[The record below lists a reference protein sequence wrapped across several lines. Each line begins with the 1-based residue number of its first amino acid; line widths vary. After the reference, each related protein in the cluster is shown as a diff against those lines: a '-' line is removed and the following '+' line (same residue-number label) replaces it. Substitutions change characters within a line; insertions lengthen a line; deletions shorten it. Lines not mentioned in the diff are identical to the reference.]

1 MKAASFLSMML
12 LVMLSGASAAGQ
24 ISVGQMA
31 PPLTFTQLLQ
41 GPSGTRTDWPSL
53 RGKVVVLEFWAT
65 WCGACIEQIPHLNSI
80 VRSVGS
86 GKVQFIAVDDQS
98 AETVQTFVARI
109 PITGWL
115 GIDTTGKTIHA
126 YGAETRPR
134 TVVVDTEGRI
144 AAILDPAQRTGAAL
158 LNLAAGEKVR
168 FPANRTDASR
178 LQALRD
184 AAELD
189 DLAASSGNAIFDISV
204 RRGDPEGQV
213 SFVNDSSE
221 PDGPV
226 KLDAINM
233 PLPAL
238 TSFMGLPLDRIRM
251 NNSSPNRY
259 SLHVAA
265 PEGTLE
271 QLGPAIQLAIAS
283 AANLHLVRMNAEE
296 DVWVIRT
303 TPHLASPLQPVAP
316 GKGHLC
322 MYERTTGKLILQHCS
337 LDKVAETLEDYLT
350 TPTPVLNETGIKGEI
365 SVILDLATPGPEAL
379 RSALEQNMGLTLIRT
394 RRKVERITF
403 EP

>member
-1 MKAASFLSMML
+1 MEPRTVRRSRPDQRGTDGPAAHIYPI
-12 LVMLSGASAAGQ
+12 AAGTVRHQ
-24 ISVGQMA
+24 D
-31 PPLTFTQLLQ
+31 
-41 GPSGTRTDWPSL
+41 DWLSL

-144 AAILDPAQRTGAAL
+144 TAILDPTQLTGAAL

-168 FPANRTDASR
+168 FPANRTDASH

-189 DLAASSGNAIFDISV
+189 ELASSGGNAIFDISV
-204 RRGDPEGQV
+204 RRGDPKGQV
-213 SFVNDSSE
+213 SFVDESSE

-233 PLPAL
+233 PLSAL

-251 NNSSPNRY
+251 NNSSPDRY
-259 SLHVAA
+259 SLRVAA

-271 QLGPAIQLAIAS
+271 QLGPAIQLAVAS

-296 DVWVIRT
+296 DVWVVRT
-303 TPHLASPLQPVAP
+303 TPHSASPLQPVAP

-322 MYERTTGKLILQHCS
+322 MYERSTGSSFCS
-337 LDKVAETLEDYLT
+337 IA
-350 TPTPVLNETGIKGEI
+350 
-365 SVILDLATPGPEAL
+365 
-379 RSALEQNMGLTLIRT
+379 RSIRSLK
-394 RRKVERITF
+394 RSKIT
-403 EP
+403 

>member
-1 MKAASFLSMML
+1 MKAASFLSL
-12 LVMLSGASAAGQ
+12 TLVVMLSGAPAAGQ

-41 GPSGTRTDWPSL
+41 APSGTRTDWPSL

-65 WCGACIEQIPHLNSI
+65 WCGGCIEQIPHLNSI

-144 AAILDPAQRTGAAL
+144 TAILDPTQLTGAAL

-168 FPANRTDASR
+168 FPANWTDASN

-189 DLAASSGNAIFDISV
+189 ELAASGGNAIFDISV
-204 RRGDPEGQV
+204 RRGDPKGQV
-213 SFVNDSSE
+213 SFVDDSSE

-226 KLDAINM
+226 KLDAINTT
-233 PLPAL
+233 LPAL

-251 NNSSPNRY
+251 DNSSPNRY

-271 QLGPAIQLAIAS
+271 QLGPAVQLAVAS

-303 TPHLASPLQPVAP
+303 TPHSASPLQPVAP
-316 GKGHLC
+316 GKGQLC
-322 MYERTTGKLILQHCS
+322 MYERSTGKLILQHCS
-337 LDKVAETLEDYLT
+337 LDKVAETLENYLT

-365 SVILDLATPGPEAL
+365 SVILDLATLGPEAL
-379 RSALEQNMGLTLIRT
+379 RSALEQNMGLTLVRA